1 MASVEVINKTEEWAQ
16 ELASRGLAI
25 FPLRPRSKK
34 PYGGEKWGEI
44 MTTEAETIHGW
55 FEHRPGMNYGVCG
68 RKDHVIVDLDIKD
81 GKEGVKNFN
90 DLHADQ
96 EIEDWVVGE
105 TFTVSTPSGGVHL
118 YLKTDKTAGNSHR
131 FPEGIDIRGQMGY
144 VVGPGCYVKDDK
156 VDGPYEVT
164 SDTHLKDAPTWV
176 KELLKEGREKVRVY
190 KEPAFDLDSPES
202 IQRGIEMLKLRDPAI
217 EGMGGDEH
225 TYHTALQLID
235 LGLSQEVCI
244 EVMNQPYMKA
254 GDETP
259 MSWNERCEPPWDSWG
274 AVDTLEAKVNNA
286 WKYREQQV
294 GSKGGGSAEDAFDGQ
309 EEGTQDFGEYT
320 GENRFKRLADHRFR
334 GESSTQEGRER
345 EYVVA
350 EWMLAHGMTAVL
362 AKRGGGKT
370 VVMMDLALRIA
381 HDMDWMDVQVMR
393 DFHVI
398 YICGEDEDGA
408 REQIRAWKIANNVSE
423 ISDRFIFMD
432 IITDLKSPEDT
443 REWAE
448 FMRQE
453 VGQHGRAAVFLDT
466 WQRATSR
473 GGQNKDE
480 DMQNAVH
487 HAEALAR
494 SLNGPAVVAFHPPKH
509 DSTIVLGSSIIENS
523 TTGIWS
529 ITDHTSGIK
538 LEVTRM
544 KGRGTGND
552 KIIRFDSIGLGMED
566 QFGKERT
573 GLVPVAI
580 GGSSEDRGPDEGH
593 EVARTAF
600 ATVLREIELRRKQDN
615 PESTKNYTV
624 STVAKMLSAKISDD
638 AKEGDEWSMGLIKT
652 LRDSG
657 VVNLSSWQIIS
668 RSIRE
673 LMVKDPRPFEFEDG
687 TSLRLY
693 KDSNAHR
700 ISLIASGFS
709 D

>member
-1 MASVEVINKTEEWAQ
+1 VEFINKTEEWAQ

-25 FPLRPRSKK
+25 FPLRPQSKK

-44 MTTEAETIHGW
+44 MTTEAEKIHGW
-55 FEHRPGMNYGVCG
+55 FEHRPNMNYGVCG
-68 RKDHVIVDLDIKD
+68 RKDHVVIDLDVKTAN
-81 GKEGVKNFN
+81 GVQALTE
-90 DLHADQ
+90 LHA
-96 EIEDWVVGE
+96 ELEDMDDYILGD
-105 TFTVSTPSGGVHL
+105 TFTVSTPSGGQHL
-118 YLKTDKTAGNSHR
+118 YLKTDKTAGNTHR
-131 FPEGIDIRGQMGY
+131 FPKGIDVRGHMGY

-164 SDTHLKDAPTWV
+164 ADTQLKDAPTWV
-176 KELLKEGREKVRVY
+176 KDLLKEGREKVRVY

-202 IQRGIEMLKLRDPAI
+202 IQRGIEMLKHRDPAI
-217 EGMGGDEH
+217 EGMGGDIH

-259 MSWNERCEPPWDSWG
+259 MSWNQRCEPPWDSWG
-274 AVDTLEAKVNNA
+274 AVDTLEEKVSNA

-309 EEGTQDFGEYT
+309 EEGAQDFGEYT
-320 GENRFKRLADHRFR
+320 GENRFKRLEDHFWDADDA
-334 GESSTQEGRER
+334 TTEGKER

-381 HDMDWMDVQVMR
+381 GDMDWMDTQVMPG
-393 DFHVI
+393 FYVV
-398 YICGEDEDGA
+398 YICGEDDDGA
-408 REQIRAWKIANNVSE
+408 REQMRAWKIANDV
-423 ISDRFIFMD
+423 DKLPARFKFMD
-432 IITDLKSPEDT
+432 IITDLKSAEDT

-448 FMRQE
+448 FLRMKI
-453 VGQHGRAAVFLDT
+453 GQHGRAVVFLDT

-480 DMQNAVH
+480 DMQMAVH

-552 KIIRFDSIGLGMED
+552 KIIRFDSIGLVDMED

-580 GGSSEDRGPDEGH
+580 GGSSEKGAPDEGH
-593 EVARTAF
+593 EAAREAF
-600 ATVLREIELRRKQDN
+600 ATVLREIELRRKQYD

-624 STVAKMLSAKISDD
+624 STVAKMLSAQISDG
-638 AKEGDEWSMGLIKT
+638 AKEGDEWSTGIIET
-652 LRDSG
+652 LRNSG
-657 VVNLSSWQIIS
+657 AVNLSSWHSVS
-668 RSIRE
+668 RSIRD
-673 LMVKDPRPFEFEDG
+673 LLIKDPRPFEFEDG